1 MRPSILLDVCR
12 ASSVRE
18 SCVRSM
24 SGRACDS
31 PFFFLTSVHASNYIV
46 GRVSRIVPAG
56 DVRAFHDWTCVR
68 LSTALVFFF
77 FIHWKQETMVFFFLA
92 FDVPR

>member
-24 SGRACDS
+24 QDVRATLH
-31 PFFFLTSVHASNYIV
+31 FFLTSVHASNYIV

-56 DVRAFHDWTCVR
+56 DVRAFHVWTCVR
-68 LSTALVFFF
+68 LSSTFF
-77 FIHWKQETMVFFFLA
+77 FIHWKQEIMAFFFGGA
-92 FDVPR
+92 FDVI